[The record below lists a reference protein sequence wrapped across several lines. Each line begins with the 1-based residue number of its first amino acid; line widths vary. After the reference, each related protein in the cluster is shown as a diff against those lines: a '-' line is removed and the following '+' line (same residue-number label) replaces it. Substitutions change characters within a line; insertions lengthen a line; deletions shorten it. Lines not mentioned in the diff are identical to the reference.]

1 MNPRQRVRTS
11 LLHQDPD
18 RIPVDFLATP
28 EIWQQLAAAIKP
40 EIEPQGTSPYYDASW
55 NEVLEFLEV
64 DCRLISYDQFCQ
76 PSSAILHKGATI
88 DWFGSPSRSTPN
100 RMWRQRTPTGDYF
113 DIWGRH
119 TRIVEHSNG
128 VFEEFTDH
136 PFASAKTISDL
147 KDHPWPQTDWWD
159 FTYVPRVINQLLKDT
174 EYHLRFRIGSVFEIA
189 WQLRGL
195 EQFLMDL
202 AVDPRMACYIMERL
216 TEIHVEN
223 TRTVLELAGDEI
235 DMLYFYDD
243 VATQQSL
250 MISKQM
256 WRDFI
261 RPYHAQIIQVGKDH
275 QKPVMYHCD
284 GAIAALIPDLIEIGI
299 DVLNPLQLDARG
311 MEPLKLKQ
319 EFGGRICFHGGI
331 DIKKTLPDGSTQDVR
346 SEVKERIK
354 VLGVNGGY
362 ILAGSHHIQPNTPI
376 DNIFAM
382 YDPALRS
389 AELNSSPSVVY
400 TQG

>member
-1 MNPRQRVRTS
+1 MYPRQRVKTS
-11 LLHQDPD
+11 LLHQEPD
-18 RIPVDFLATP
+18 RVPVDFLATP
-28 EIWQQLAAAIKP
+28 EVWQQLSAAIKP
-40 EIEPQGTSPYYDASW
+40 EIDPQGSCPYYDSSW
-55 NEVLEFLEV
+55 NGVLEFLEV

-76 PSSAILHKGATI
+76 PPTSILHKGATI
-88 DWFGSPSRSTPN
+88 DWFGAPSRSTPN

-128 VFEEFTDH
+128 AYEEFAGH
-136 PFASAKTISDL
+136 PLGSGRTMSDL
-147 KDHPWPQTDWWD
+147 KNHSWPQPDWWD
-159 FTYVPRVINQLLKDT
+159 FTYIPQLVSELFAEN

-195 EQFLMDL
+195 ERFLSDL
-202 AVDPRMACYIMERL
+202 ALNPSIAHYIMERL
-216 TEIHVEN
+216 TEIHIEN
-223 TRTVLELAGDEI
+223 TRTVLELAEDEI

-261 RPYHAQIIQVGKDH
+261 RPYHAQIVQVGKDY

-284 GAIAALIPDLIEIGI
+284 GAIAPLIPELIELGI
-299 DVLNPLQLDARG
+299 DVLNPLQTDARG
-311 MEPLKLKQ
+311 MEPLNLKE
-319 EFGGRICFHGGI
+319 EFGDRICFHGGI
-331 DIKKTLPDGSTQDVR
+331 DIKTTLPSGSAQDVQT
-346 SEVKERIK
+346 EVKKRIK
-354 VLGVNGGY
+354 VLGVDGGY

-376 DNIFAM
+376 ENIFAM
-382 YDPALRS
+382 YDTAIRNS
-389 AELNSSPSVVY
+389 ELNFTRSVLNN
-400 TQG
+400 